1 MQCYFGRCLVRLVGS
16 GVSYKGRLEVWYNG
30 VWGTVCNDGFSDI
43 EASVFCYQLEF
54 G

>member
-1 MQCYFGRCLVRLVGS
+1 MAGS
-16 GVSYKGRLEVWYNG
+16 GETYKGRLEVMYNG

-43 EASVFCYQLEF
+43 DARVFCYHLGF